1 MFVFN
6 RGVNDEFAKRL
17 NAEYDT
23 CRWWK
28 LLASDTDLFITIRNA
43 CIEVY
48 WNGDSL
54 LKIELHGDRIVG
66 EIHYKY
72 LLRHDLP
79 KSALRVHG
87 GTVSFPNAS
96 TFFLNDLLDIAALK
110 RAARPYA
117 SGGQALLYRII
128 RSNWNVI
135 DLDIVLGVDE
145 HGQKDKI
152 DFAAL
157 RAASDASDGAELVFY
172 VARPFSSPEIR
183 NAGEGRP
190 PVLERIERYRE
201 LIVQHARELE
211 NVYRAVCKNL
221 TGFYWTW
228 DRYDAVSIDLMH
240 RVAENGPFRINEM
253 PRLIVFDFDNDQRDG
268 RDWAIHRK
276 KLEAALGNRFLLK
289 GEAREFMRGISTGL

>member
-6 RGVNDEFAKRL
+6 RGVNDAFARRL

-28 LLASDTDLFITIRNA
+28 LLASDTDLFIAIRDA
-43 CIEVY
+43 FIEIY
-48 WNGDSL
+48 WNGNSL

-79 KSALRVHG
+79 KSTLRVHG

-96 TFFLNDLLDIAALK
+96 AFFLNDLLNIAALK
-110 RAARPYA
+110 RAAQPYA
-117 SGGQALLYRII
+117 STERTLLYRII

-135 DLDIVLGVDE
+135 DLDIVLGTDE
-145 HGQKDKI
+145 HGREDKI

-157 RAASDASDGAELVFY
+157 RAAGDASDGAELVFY

-183 NAGEGRP
+183 NAGEGQP
-190 PVLERIERYRE
+190 HALERLERYRK
-201 LIVQHARELE
+201 LIVQHAGKLE
-211 NVYRAVCKNL
+211 SIYRALCKNL
-221 TGFYWTW
+221 TGFYWAW

-240 RVAENGPFRINEM
+240 RVAENGPLRINEM
-253 PRLIVFDFDNDQRDG
+253 PRLIVFGFDNDQRDG
-268 RDWAIHRK
+268 HDWTIHRK
-276 KLEAALGNRFLLK
+276 KLETALGNRLLLK
-289 GEAREFMRGISTGL
+289 GEAREFMRGISTGF